1 MKTSSLFCWN
11 FIRKPVTSRDA
22 NLHIPFQGY
31 RYKKMTPLKSRDSK
45 LSIDTIQSWLTR
57 MRTNNASFPHL
68 FARIAA
74 LIHTKLSPC
83 FLPAAAV
90 VVAAVAGA

>member
-1 MKTSSLFCWN
+1 
-11 FIRKPVTSRDA
+11 
-22 NLHIPFQGY
+22 
-31 RYKKMTPLKSRDSK
+31 MTPLKSRDSK

-74 LIHTKLSPC
+74 LLGWGMRRCSGGGRRQKSKTFRIKTGRSMQGHDKVTSRSCQGQVLAKKRPRQ
-83 FLPAAAV
+83 
-90 VVAAVAGA
+90 